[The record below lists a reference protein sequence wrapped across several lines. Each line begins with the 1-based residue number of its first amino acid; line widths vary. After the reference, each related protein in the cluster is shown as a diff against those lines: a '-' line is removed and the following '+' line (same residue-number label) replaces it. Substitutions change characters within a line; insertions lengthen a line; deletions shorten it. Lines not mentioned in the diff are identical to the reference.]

1 LKISEFHIPVGFAKA
16 DMPLKSN
23 DMKLKKG
30 VIIGAIATDD
40 KIIIPKGTD
49 VIHYGDNI
57 FILSESHLTIRSPM
71 DIFA

>member
-1 LKISEFHIPVGFAKA
+1 
-16 DMPLKSN
+16 
-23 DMKLKKG
+23 MKLKKG

-40 KIIIPKGTD
+40 RIIIPKGND
-49 VIHYGDNI
+49 VIHCGDNV